1 MMRPMLVAR
10 SPKLFVAALLVALC
24 FWSTYASAA
33 TADDESEGRKRFAH
47 GQELYLQGRYLEAAQ
62 EFESGY
68 AVAPRN
74 GFLINIAHSY
84 RRAGDLQK
92 AKTYYIKLL
101 ELDPN
106 TPARAEVES
115 NLRSIDDALSVQD
128 LPAPKPVA
136 KKNPLPNPD
145 EAFRRRVAADA
156 ATQAPAKPSESEEGG
171 SVFGKAWFWALL
183 LSTAAVGGV
192 VAFTVLRADGGCN
205 ADRCIPEQP

>member
-1 MMRPMLVAR
+1 MPRMFVAP
-10 SPKLFVAALLVALC
+10 SPKFFVAALL
-24 FWSTYASAA
+24 AA
-33 TADDESEGRKRFAH
+33 FCVWPTHARAAAADDEAEGRKRFSH

-101 ELDPN
+101 ELDPT

-128 LPAPKPVA
+128 MPPPKPVVN
-136 KKNPLPNPD
+136 KNPLPNPD

-156 ATQAPAKPSESEEGG
+156 ATEAAPRKASQSDEGG
-171 SVFGKAWFWALL
+171 SIFGKAWFWALL

-192 VAFTVLRADGGCN
+192 VAFTVLRADKECN